1 MKKKIIETLAHIA
14 WYVALVLIVKLLLDD
29 FHTVRAMIV
38 GIAGLIAPIVLW
50 DLKQTRKMEE
60 EKLFQL

>member
-1 MKKKIIETLAHIA
+1 MKNKIILTLAHIA

-29 FHTVRAMIV
+29 FHTVRAMVV
-38 GIAGLIAPIVLW
+38 GIVGLIAPIVLW